1 MSLDLSR
8 RELLALSVV
17 TTACASAPTSA
28 MRASDR
34 PDPDVATG
42 PAPDVVDAATA
53 PDATDATAR
62 PDVTDATAAPR
73 DVTDATAAPRDVTD
87 ATAAPDVIDA
97 AAPRDVTDV
106 PAAQDVTDVLGVDA
120 GPPCGLEDPF
130 RASVLLSAVPSP
142 GGVLDLGIN
151 VVVARDARGLYAF
164 SAVCP
169 HEGCVVQITRG
180 ASTACPCHDSTF
192 DDDGDWTG
200 GPARRPLLN
209 HPVQVC
215 EGRVYVD
222 RSLGV
227 PLGTRTP
234 V

>member
-8 RELLALSVV
+8 RELLALGVA
-17 TTACASAPTSA
+17 TTACASAPTSDTRTA
-28 MRASDR
+28 DR
-34 PDPDVATG
+34 
-42 PAPDVVDAATA
+42 PAPDVI
-53 PDATDATAR
+53 DATAR
-62 PDVTDATAAPR
+62 PDVVDA
-73 DVTDATAAPRDVTD
+73 
-87 ATAAPDVIDA
+87 AAPDVVDA
-97 AAPRDVTDV
+97 TTAPDVVDATTAPDVVDAVAPRDVTDV
-106 PAAQDVTDVLGVDA
+106 LAAQDVADVSRVDA

-130 RASVLLSAVPSP
+130 RASLLLSAVPSP
-142 GGVLDLGIN
+142 GGVVDLGIN

-169 HEGCVVQITRG
+169 HEGCVVRITRG
-180 ASTACPCHDSTF
+180 ASTICPCHDSTF

>member
-1 MSLDLSR
+1 
-8 RELLALSVV
+8 
-17 TTACASAPTSA
+17 
-28 MRASDR
+28 
-34 PDPDVATG
+34 
-42 PAPDVVDAATA
+42 
-53 PDATDATAR
+53 
-62 PDVTDATAAPR
+62 
-73 DVTDATAAPRDVTD
+73 
-87 ATAAPDVIDA
+87 
-97 AAPRDVTDV
+97 
-106 PAAQDVTDVLGVDA
+106 
-120 GPPCGLEDPF
+120 
-130 RASVLLSAVPSP
+130 
-142 GGVLDLGIN
+142 
-151 VVVARDARGLYAF
+151 VARDARGLYAF

-180 ASTACPCHDSTF
+180 ASTTCPCHDSTF

-222 RSLGV
+222 RSLGI

>member
-8 RELLALSVV
+8 RELLALGVA
-17 TTACASAPTSA
+17 TTACASAPTSDTRTA
-28 MRASDR
+28 DR
-34 PDPDVATG
+34 P
-42 PAPDVVDAATA
+42 
-53 PDATDATAR
+53 
-62 PDVTDATAAPR
+62 
-73 DVTDATAAPRDVTD
+73 
-87 ATAAPDVIDA
+87 APDVIDA
-97 AAPRDVTDV
+97 AAPDVVDAAAPDVVDAAAPDVVDATAPDVVDATSASDVVDAVSPRDVTDV
-106 PAAQDVTDVLGVDA
+106 LAAQDVADVSRVDA

-130 RASVLLSAVPSP
+130 RASLLLSEVPSR
-142 GGVLDLGIN
+142 GGVVDLGIN

-169 HEGCVVQITRG
+169 HEGCVVRITRG
-180 ASTACPCHDSTF
+180 ASTLCPCHDSTF

-222 RSLGV
+222 RSLGI

>member
-8 RELLALSVV
+8 RELLALGVA
-17 TTACASAPTSA
+17 TTACAADPISST
-28 MRASDR
+28 RTSDR
-34 PDPDVATG
+34 PDPDVPDAPRG
-42 PAPDVVDAATA
+42 DVPRADVVDASAPDVVDATFA
-53 PDATDATAR
+53 
-62 PDVTDATAAPR
+62 
-73 DVTDATAAPRDVTD
+73 
-87 ATAAPDVIDA
+87 
-97 AAPRDVTDV
+97 RDVTDV
-106 PAAQDVTDVLGVDA
+106 PAAQDVADVSTMDA

-142 GGVLDLGIN
+142 GGVVDVGIN

-169 HEGCVVQITRG
+169 HEGCVVRITRG
-180 ASTACPCHDSTF
+180 ASTICPCHDSTF

>member
-17 TTACASAPTSA
+17 TTACASAPTSTT
-28 MRASDR
+28 RASDR
-34 PDPDVATG
+34 PDPDIATG
-42 PAPDVVDAATA
+42 PAPDVVDATAA
-53 PDATDATAR
+53 PD
-62 PDVTDATAAPR
+62 VVDATAAPR
-73 DVTDATAAPRDVTD
+73 DVADVTTPRDVVDAAAPRDVVD
-87 ATAAPDVIDA
+87 AAAAPDVADA
-97 AAPRDVTDV
+97 ASPRDVTDV
-106 PAAQDVTDVLGVDA
+106 PAAQDVTDVPRVDA
-120 GPPCGLEDPF
+120 GPPCGLEDPY
-130 RASVLLSAVPSP
+130 RASVPLSAVPSP

-180 ASTACPCHDSTF
+180 ASTICPCHDSTF

-227 PLGTRTP
+227 PLGTRTA

>member
-1 MSLDLSR
+1 M
-8 RELLALSVV
+8 
-17 TTACASAPTSA
+17 
-28 MRASDR
+28 
-34 PDPDVATG
+34 
-42 PAPDVVDAATA
+42 PDVVDAA
-53 PDATDATAR
+53 
-62 PDVTDATAAPR
+62 APR
-73 DVTDATAAPRDVTD
+73 DVVD
-87 ATAAPDVIDA
+87 ATAAPDVPVVPDA
-97 AAPRDVTDV
+97 TAPRDAVDATAAPDVPDATAAPRDVTDV
-106 PAAQDVTDVLGVDA
+106 PAAQDVPDVPSADA

-130 RASVLLSAVPSP
+130 RASVPLSAVPSP
-142 GGVLDLGIN
+142 GGVVDLGIN

-169 HEGCVVQITRG
+169 HEGCVVRITRG
-180 ASTACPCHDSTF
+180 ASTICPCHDSTF

-209 HPVQVC
+209 HPVRVC

>member
-1 MSLDLSR
+1 
-8 RELLALSVV
+8 VV
-17 TTACASAPTSA
+17 DAA
-28 MRASDR
+28 
-34 PDPDVATG
+34 
-42 PAPDVVDAATA
+42 APDVVDAAAPDVVDATA
-53 PDATDATAR
+53 PDVVDATSAS
-62 PDVTDATAAPR
+62 DVVDA
-73 DVTDATAAPRDVTD
+73 VS
-87 ATAAPDVIDA
+87 
-97 AAPRDVTDV
+97 PRDVTDV
-106 PAAQDVTDVLGVDA
+106 LAAQDVADVSRVDA

-130 RASVLLSAVPSP
+130 RASLLLSEVPSR
-142 GGVLDLGIN
+142 GGVVDLGIN

-169 HEGCVVQITRG
+169 HEGCVVRITRG
-180 ASTACPCHDSTF
+180 ASTLCPCHDSTF

-222 RSLGV
+222 HSLGI

>member
-17 TTACASAPTSA
+17 TSACASDPTSA
-28 MRASDR
+28 MRSSDR
-34 PDPDVATG
+34 PDPDVATA
-42 PAPDVVDAATA
+42 APDVVDAAAA
-53 PDATDATAR
+53 PD
-62 PDVTDATAAPR
+62 V
-73 DVTDATAAPRDVTD
+73 VD
-87 ATAAPDVIDA
+87 ATAAPDVVDAAAAPDVVDATAAPDVVDA
-97 AAPRDVTDV
+97 AAPRDVSDV
-106 PAAQDVTDVLGVDA
+106 PAAQDVTDVPGVDA

-142 GGVLDLGIN
+142 GGVVDLGIN

-180 ASTACPCHDSTF
+180 ASTTCPCHDSTF
-192 DDDGDWTG
+192 DDDGAWTG

>member
-1 MSLDLSR
+1 L
-8 RELLALSVV
+8 
-17 TTACASAPTSA
+17 
-28 MRASDR
+28 
-34 PDPDVATG
+34 
-42 PAPDVVDAATA
+42 
-53 PDATDATAR
+53 
-62 PDVTDATAAPR
+62 
-73 DVTDATAAPRDVTD
+73 
-87 ATAAPDVIDA
+87 
-97 AAPRDVTDV
+97 
-106 PAAQDVTDVLGVDA
+106 
-120 GPPCGLEDPF
+120 
-130 RASVLLSAVPSP
+130 LLSEVPSR
-142 GGVLDLGIN
+142 GGVVDLGIN

-169 HEGCVVQITRG
+169 HEGCVVRITRG
-180 ASTACPCHDSTF
+180 ASTLCPCHDSTF

-222 RSLGV
+222 RSLGI

>member
-8 RELLALSVV
+8 RELLALGVA
-17 TTACASAPTSA
+17 TTACASAPTSDTRTA
-28 MRASDR
+28 DR
-34 PDPDVATG
+34 PAPDVIDATAR
-42 PAPDVVDAATA
+42 PDVVDAAAPDVVDAAAPDVVDATA
-53 PDATDATAR
+53 PDVVDATSAS
-62 PDVTDATAAPR
+62 DVVDA
-73 DVTDATAAPRDVTD
+73 VS
-87 ATAAPDVIDA
+87 
-97 AAPRDVTDV
+97 PRDVTDV
-106 PAAQDVTDVLGVDA
+106 LAAQDVADVSRVDA

-130 RASVLLSAVPSP
+130 RASLLLSEVPSR
-142 GGVLDLGIN
+142 GGVVDLGIN

-169 HEGCVVQITRG
+169 HEGCVVRITRG
-180 ASTACPCHDSTF
+180 ASTLCPCHDSTF

-222 RSLGV
+222 RSLGI